1 MTATRL
7 LIVLLLTTVPLA
19 AQTLDERVL
28 REIPS
33 LVETYK
39 ELHAMPEVSMEE
51 VRTSAFLATRL
62 RALGYDVTEQVGRYL
77 EEGAVSHGVVA
88 LLRNGSGPTVLIRT
102 DMDALPVTEET
113 GLPYAS
119 RNAGVMHACGH
130 DVHMTT
136 LLGTAKLLAAMK
148 DQWRGTVMLVGQPA
162 EEVVK
167 GAEALL
173 RDGLYER
180 FARPDFALALH
191 DWASIEAGKIGYRP
205 GFFLSAADSINITIR
220 GVGGHGAAPQA
231 AKDPVVLAAETV
243 LALQTIV
250 SRERS
255 PLDPVVVTV
264 GKIDGGTKRNIIPDD
279 VRLYLTVRTFR
290 PEVRERVL
298 ESIQRIP
305 RGLAFAAGMPDNR
318 APIYEHLGGE
328 SVAATYN
335 DPALT
340 ERLARAVSAELGSA
354 NVLEIEP
361 AMVSEDFGLFGL
373 DGSIPTV
380 MLALGAADPALLAA
394 GTQPGLHSS
403 RFAPTDP
410 ALVLRTG
417 VRATVASV
425 LELLRPAGQ

>member
-7 LIVLLLTTVPLA
+7 LLVLLLTIPLA

-51 VRTSAFLATRL
+51 ARTSAFLATRL
-62 RALGYDVTEQVGRYL
+62 RALGYDVTEKVGRYL
-77 EEGAVSHGVVA
+77 EEGATSHGVVA
-88 LLRNGSGPTVLIRT
+88 LMRNGSGPTLLIRT

-136 LLGTAKLLAAMK
+136 LLGTAKLLAGMK

-173 RDGLYER
+173 RDGLYDR

-191 DWASIEAGKIGYRP
+191 DWAEIEAGKIGYRP
-205 GFFLSAADSINITIR
+205 GFFFSAADSINITIR

-305 RGLAFAAGMPDNR
+305 RGLALAAGMPDER
-318 APIYEHLGGE
+318 APIYEHLVGE

-340 ERLARAVSAELGSA
+340 ERLAGAVGAELGSA
-354 NVLEIEP
+354 NVLPIEP

-380 MLALGAADPALLAA
+380 MLALGAGDPALLAA

-417 VRATVASV
+417 VRTMVASA
-425 LELLRPAGQ
+425 LELLRPTGQ

>member
-1 MTATRL
+1 
-7 LIVLLLTTVPLA
+7 
-19 AQTLDERVL
+19 
-28 REIPS
+28 
-33 LVETYK
+33 
-39 ELHAMPEVSMEE
+39 
-51 VRTSAFLATRL
+51 
-62 RALGYDVTEQVGRYL
+62 
-77 EEGAVSHGVVA
+77 
-88 LLRNGSGPTVLIRT
+88 
-102 DMDALPVTEET
+102 
-113 GLPYAS
+113 
-119 RNAGVMHACGH
+119 
-130 DVHMTT
+130 
-136 LLGTAKLLAAMK
+136 
-148 DQWRGTVMLVGQPA
+148 MLVGQPA